1 LWPSRIARLYKRANL
16 IVTSPKSYHVLF
28 DSVAPES
35 GGETAW
41 LARSVRSVVSGFVS
55 HGEYAA
61 AAQAA
66 AERRW
71 TLRYLERRLQQSID
85 ADANPIAALLRTAD
99 AKSEFSR
106 RWNAFNRLANLGVST
121 LISADAGAGDMR
133 SLVRLPQTRDADTA
147 FRAQLTA
154 QCMELAS
161 SAAGEAARWGDRPE
175 RLAELANGF
184 GLAGTA
190 LADLIALLY
199 VQPSFE
205 VGACA
210 GELAC
215 SARTLQ
221 RELARAELTFGAV
234 KQAVRLTI
242 AGYRL
247 RHLEEPVTETAH
259 AAGFFDSAHFN
270 HAWRRACDITPSAYR
285 ALAWAPSAARA

>member
-1 LWPSRIARLYKRANL
+1 VWPSRIERLYKRANL

-28 DSVAPES
+28 DSIAAES
-35 GGETAW
+35 GGETAS
-41 LARSVRSVVSGFVS
+41 LARSIRSVVSGFVG
-55 HGEYAA
+55 HTEYSAV
-61 AAQAA
+61 AQAA

-71 TLRYLERRLQQSID
+71 TLSHLERRLQRSLD

-121 LISADAGAGDMR
+121 LISADAGADGMR
-133 SLVRLPQTRDADTA
+133 SLVRLSQTRDADTA

-161 SAAGEAARWGDRPE
+161 SAADEAARRGDCPE
-175 RLAELANGF
+175 RLAEVANGF

-199 VQPSFE
+199 AEPSFE
-205 VGACA
+205 VVTCA

-247 RHLEEPVTETAH
+247 RHFDEPVTATAY

-285 ALAWAPSAARA
+285 ALARAPSAAPA